1 MTTHPSK
8 LRILCLHG
16 WMQNAEV
23 MSRNM
28 AAMTQRFN
36 DSIEFDIPTGPVEL
50 PTALKPG
57 RPTNTPLAAWMV
69 PQMDDDGNLV
79 DLDGFADT
87 VQFLVE
93 YIQKNGPFDGVL
105 GFSQGAGLAV
115 LLLLVLSQDDWRNRY
130 NIPSDVPQ
138 FRLAVILSGFR
149 FQTPKFAEFYTRGK
163 LDVPT
168 MHVYSAQDAIIS
180 VDRSLDLIDSTFT
193 DAVKCTHDLGYD

>member
-1 MTTHPSK
+1 
-8 LRILCLHG
+8 
-16 WMQNAEV
+16 
-23 MSRNM
+23 
-28 AAMTQRFN
+28 
-36 DSIEFDIPTGPVEL
+36 
-50 PTALKPG
+50 
-57 RPTNTPLAAWMV
+57 MV

-193 DAVKCTHDLGYD
+193 DAVQCTHDLG